1 MAAPHVA
8 GLVALL
14 ISANPNLH
22 GQVDQIE
29 LIIEQSAFHIS
40 WSGCSSDG
48 VPNNAYGWGRIDALA
63 AVGTVHQLELGKVAS
78 DAVVFPGDLITYT
91 LTVTHSNGI
100 GPTTN
105 VVLTDTLPAGTTF
118 ISATQPYTLTG
129 DVVRWDFPS
138 LDTPSSVNVD
148 MSVRVNI
155 TSTSTIVND
164 DYAVLSDDVA
174 QVRGRTC
181 HHPAG

>member
-14 ISANPNLH
+14 ISAHPDLH

-29 LIIEQSAFHIS
+29 SIIEQSAFHIS
-40 WSGCSSDG
+40 WSGCSSAG

-138 LDTPSSVNVD
+138 LDTPSAVSVD
-148 MSVRVNI
+148 MTVRVNI
-155 TSTSTIVND
+155 TSTGTIVND
-164 DYAVLSDDVA
+164 DYAV
-174 QVRGRTC
+174 
-181 HHPAG
+181 